1 MTTTIPGP
9 GLVGWEGEAG
19 RSISPPEKAMSIRRP
34 HADISRRALLRY
46 LAASPLLSALGCAA
60 PGPKK
65 DTELVVDRFGTLGE
79 PEQELGERVAR
90 AEDALDVF
98 DLRVTAER
106 RLPPAHY
113 GYIATGVD
121 GDETLRAN
129 RSVFDRWQIRSRRLA
144 GLTDVDPSTTVLGT
158 AMETPIVVMPAGS
171 QKAFHPDGEL
181 ATARA
186 ARAENHLMML
196 STVTTTSVE
205 AVTEARG
212 APVWYQLYATARW
225 EITEKLLRRAEG
237 AGCPV
242 VVLTVDLPVASNR
255 ASLQRFKKRDRRDCT
270 QCHAPG
276 DGGPRTQYARK
287 PMFDGLAMKDEYFDT
302 PMQTWEFVDR
312 LKAATKM
319 KVMVKGITTAEDA
332 QRCLSHGADG
342 IVVSNHGGRAAESG
356 RATIDCLPD
365 IARVVRKRVPVIL
378 DSGVRRGTDV
388 FKALALGADAVGI
401 GRPYL
406 WGLGAFGQP
415 GVERVLALL
424 RAELRTVM
432 ALSGTRTIADVGTA
446 SVIRNA

>member
-1 MTTTIPGP
+1 MDQLT
-9 GLVGWEGEAG
+9 
-19 RSISPPEKAMSIRRP
+19 
-34 HADISRRALLRY
+34 SRRAFAQY
-46 LAASPLLSALGCAA
+46 LAASPLLAALGAA
-60 PGPKK
+60 AC
-65 DTELVVDRFGTLGE
+65 TEEKEEDENEAAESARERTGTLGE
-79 PEQELGERVAR
+79 PDQDLGELVTTAT
-90 AEDALDVF
+90 DALDVF
-98 DLRVTAER
+98 DMRVTAQST
-106 RLPPAHY
+106 LPPAHY

-121 GDETLRAN
+121 GDVTLRAN
-129 RSVFDRWQIRSRRLA
+129 RSGFAHWDIRDKRLA
-144 GLTDVDPSTTVLGT
+144 GIEQVDMSTSILGT
-158 AMETPIVVMPAGS
+158 PMETPIIISPTGS
-171 QKAFHPDGEL
+171 QRAFHPDGEL

-186 ARAENHLMML
+186 AKSQKHLMVL

-205 AVTEARG
+205 EVAAERG
-212 APVWYQLYATARW
+212 EPIWYQLYATSKW

-242 VVLTVDLPVASNR
+242 VVYTVDLPVSSNR
-255 ASLQRFKKRDRRDCT
+255 VTLSRFIKRDRRDCT
-270 QCHAPG
+270 QCHASG
-276 DGGPRTQYARK
+276 DSYGSRNTSFSRK
-287 PMFDGLAMKDEYFDT
+287 PMFDGVDMKDLEFNI
-302 PMQTWEFVDR
+302 PLHTWEFVDR

-342 IVVSNHGGRAAESG
+342 LVVSNHGGRAAESG